1 MSVVGRSLAPME
13 RSPFPHSGPLEADE
27 VTGRDHEA
35 ADLVRLLGGRVP
47 VALVAPRRY
56 GKTSLLRRA
65 TWLLDQVEPTTTLWL
80 DLYGLSSVADFAV
93 RLDRTLGDSTG
104 RFREALDRVAGGLSV
119 NIGLVSA
126 ELRRSARS
134 APDPVATVHALLDSL
149 VRVAGQHRTVLVVDE
164 VADAIGVGNVLEIA
178 RAHLQPVYR
187 ELGLAFAGSK
197 PTMMSRLFGDTDQP
211 FYSQARRVELRPLA
225 VDAVVDIVHRGFRST
240 GRDAGVVASSVASF
254 GAGHPQRSMEL
265 ADAAWWLTEPGGA
278 ADRDTWD
285 AALAGVR
292 ARVAPGLR
300 DLFGAVSSTQQAVL
314 RAVVRTGAPFAAS
327 EGRFHDLSNSSITI
341 ARDALVDAGH
351 LTVGPDGTRLTD
363 PMLADWVERELP

>member
-1 MSVVGRSLAPME
+1 MSDPLRYHHPVE

-27 VTGRDHEA
+27 VTGRDDEA

-47 VALVAPRRY
+47 VAVVAPRRY

-65 TWLLDQVEPTTTLWL
+65 VWLLDQVEPTSTIWL
-80 DLYGLSSVADFAV
+80 DLYGLSSVSDFAV
-93 RLDRTLGDSTG
+93 RLDRALGATAG

-134 APDPVATVHALLDSL
+134 APDPTATVHALLDSL
-149 VRVAGQHRTVLVVDE
+149 VRVAEQHRTVLVVDE
-164 VADAIGVGNVLEIA
+164 VADAIGVGNVLELM
-178 RAHLQPVYR
+178 RSHLQPVYR

-197 PTMMSRLFGDTDQP
+197 PTMMARLFGDTDQP
-211 FYSQARRVELRPLA
+211 FYSQARRVELAPLP
-225 VDAVVDIVHRGFRST
+225 VEAVVDIVHRGFRST
-240 GRDAGVVASSVASF
+240 GRGAGAVAASIASF

-265 ADAAWWLTEPGGA
+265 ADAAWWLTEPGGS

-285 AALAGVR
+285 EALAGVR
-292 ARVAPGLR
+292 ARVAPGMR
-300 DLFGAVSSTQQAVL
+300 DFFGVLTGTQQAVL

-351 LTVGPDGTRLTD
+351 LIVGPGGTSLTD
-363 PMLADWVERELP
+363 PLLADWVARELP

>member
-1 MSVVGRSLAPME
+1 MAGME

-27 VTGRDHEA
+27 VTGRDEEA
-35 ADLVRLLGGRVP
+35 AELVRLLGGRVP
-47 VALVAPRRY
+47 VAVVAPRRY
-56 GKTSLLRRA
+56 GKTSVLRRA
-65 TWLLDQVEPTTTLWL
+65 VWLLDQVEPTTTLWL

-93 RLDRTLGDSTG
+93 RLDRALGASTG
-104 RFREALDRVAGGLSV
+104 RFREALDRVAGGLSINV
-119 NIGLVSA
+119 GLVSA

-149 VRVAGQHRTVLVVDE
+149 VRAAEQHRTVLVVDE
-164 VADAIGVGNVLEIA
+164 VADAIGVGKVLELV
-178 RAHLQPVYR
+178 RSHLQPVYR

-197 PTMMSRLFGDTDQP
+197 PTMMARLFGDTDQP
-211 FYSQARRVELRPLA
+211 FYSQARRVELLPLP
-225 VDAVVDIVHRGFRST
+225 VEAVVDIVHRGFRAT
-240 GRDAGVVASSVASF
+240 GRDAGVAASSIAAF

-265 ADAAWWLTEPGGA
+265 ADAAWWLTEPGGV
-278 ADRDTWD
+278 ADRDVWD

-292 ARVAPGLR
+292 SRVAPGMR
-300 DLFGAVSSTQQAVL
+300 DFFGVLSGTQQAVL

-351 LTVGPDGTRLTD
+351 LLVGPKGTRLTD
-363 PMLADWVERELP
+363 PLLADWVARELP